1 MSLDYVSVTA
11 MLDAHAD
18 MMHSRLE
25 PPPAEEMPLT
35 VYDDEPMAGKT
46 VHRGTAPTR
55 KFERSRG
62 TSQSASWPEPRPIAH
77 ELRPVPPFQPE
88 TRLPEVLRAWVM
100 DEAERMPC
108 PLDYVAAAALVA
120 LGSLIGAGCAIKPKQ
135 NDSWLIVPNL
145 WGAVVGDPSTKK
157 SPALDAGL
165 RPLDRLI
172 TNAHR
177 EHDAARRE
185 YEGQMLI
192 HTARKDAI
200 EGRVEQQAKKSGQ
213 GLAEIARELG
223 DLAEPE
229 TPKERRC
236 KTNDTTVEKLGELL
250 RDNPSGILAK
260 RDELVGLIASWD
272 REGRERERAFW
283 LEAWNGNQHFETDR
297 VGRGHVRIE
306 NVCVSLIGGIQPD
319 KLIAYLE
326 EAVKALAN
334 DGMLQR
340 FQFLVYPDHRCWEW
354 RDRSPNKEARDSAC
368 AVFEKLAG
376 MDAVALG
383 AAPADDFAKFP
394 YFRFGPDAQEVFIE
408 WSTDLHRARIE
419 REDNPIIRQ
428 HLAKYD
434 KLFPA
439 LALILHLVDCVH
451 RGITGPVGKDAALR
465 AAAWCEYLEGHAW
478 RCYGLLADAGQR
490 AAQALSDRIKR
501 GMPPDGFTA
510 RDVRRNQWRHLTADE
525 AVRAALD
532 WLEGEGWVR
541 RERTPESTTG
551 GRPTVRYRINPALPR
566 KQDDG

>member
-1 MSLDYVSVTA
+1 MVLEYASVAA

-18 MMHSRLE
+18 VMRSRSE

-46 VHRGTAPTR
+46 VRQGSERTR
-55 KFERSRG
+55 RLERSG
-62 TSQSASWPEPRPIAH
+62 GSGQSPDWPQPRPIAH

-88 TRLPEVLRAWVM
+88 TLLPEVLRAWVM

-108 PLDYVAAAALVA
+108 PPDYVAAAALVA
-120 LGSLIGAGCAIKPKQ
+120 LGSLIGAQCAIRPKQ

-145 WGAVVGDPSTKK
+145 WGALVGDPSTKK

-172 TNAHR
+172 ADAHETHEAAKG
-177 EHDAARRE
+177 EHASE
-185 YEGQMLI
+185 MLVYD
-192 HTARKDAI
+192 ARKDAI
-200 EGRVEQQAKKSGQ
+200 ESRVKQQAKKSGQ

-223 DLAEPE
+223 DLTAPE
-229 TPKERRC
+229 APTERRY

-250 RDNPSGILAK
+250 RDNPGGILAK
-260 RDELVGLIASWD
+260 RDELVGLIASWG
-272 REGRERERAFW
+272 REGREGERAFW
-283 LEAWNGNQHFETDR
+283 LEAWNGNQHFDTDR
-297 VGRGHVRIE
+297 IGRGHVRIE

-326 EAVKALAN
+326 QAANALAN

-340 FQFLVYPDHRCWEW
+340 FQVLVYPDHRDWEW
-354 RDRSPNKEARDSAC
+354 RDMSPDKETRDAAY
-368 AVFEKLAG
+368 AVFEKLAA
-376 MDAVALG
+376 MDPLALG

-394 YFRFGPDAQEVFIE
+394 YFRFGLEAQEVFIE
-408 WSTDLHRARIE
+408 WSTDLHRNRIE
-419 REDNPIIRQ
+419 REENPIVRQ

-451 RGITGPVGKDAALR
+451 LGITGPVTQDAALR
-465 AAAWCEYLEGHAW
+465 AAAWCEYLEGHAR
-478 RCYGLLADAGQR
+478 RCYGLLADAGLR
-490 AAQALSDRIKR
+490 AAQTLSDRIKR
-501 GMPPDGFTA
+501 GMLPDRFTM

-525 AVRAALD
+525 AIRAALD

-541 RERTPESTTG
+541 PEATAENPAG
-551 GRPTVRYRINPALPR
+551 GRPTVRYRINPALPHKER
-566 KQDDG
+566 DR